1 MCPPDLS
8 SLKWGNDGELSPND
22 TLSLVERLT
31 RAEQKSEGVDETTL
45 NSSSISQGEPLQES

>member
-45 NSSSISQGEPLQES
+45 NSSSISQGEASKEA